1 MPTCKFI
8 FSSKDKL
15 QDYILIAIYGIIQF
29 YSNFSFSLFLM
40 LCIPSSSSNALGTSS
55 IIFTGTF
62 AADLNKF
69 INCAFFIVVVE
80 SHASIYFKKL

>member
-1 MPTCKFI
+1 
-8 FSSKDKL
+8 
-15 QDYILIAIYGIIQF
+15 
-29 YSNFSFSLFLM
+29 M

-69 INCAFFIVVVE
+69 INCAFFIVVE

>member
-1 MPTCKFI
+1 
-8 FSSKDKL
+8 
-15 QDYILIAIYGIIQF
+15 
-29 YSNFSFSLFLM
+29 M